1 MECVHDLNS
10 LPDPCLEPQFLISH
24 SMAKGHWGSRTN
36 APSVLPL
43 QITFSE
49 GSTKHLRYAV
59 VSFHFIS
66 LPGLV
71 VWQML
76 NTLYVPL

>member
-1 MECVHDLNS
+1 MECVHVHDLNS

-24 SMAKGHWGSRTN
+24 SMARGHIWGSRTN

-59 VSFHFIS
+59 VSHLIS
-66 LPGLV
+66 RFGHAP
-71 VWQML
+71 
-76 NTLYVPL
+76 NNNYVPL